1 MIHILGYSAAM
12 YDKYPLG
19 NLYRNTSAG
28 TQYLTSPQIVQEM
41 NNYFGCSSSLG
52 LILED
57 QDGTLIP
64 SHSERKLFG
73 N

>member
-1 MIHILGYSAAM
+1 MIHILGYSSAM

-19 NLYRNTSAG
+19 NPYRNSTAG
-28 TQYLTSPQIVQEM
+28 QYLTSPQIVQEM
-41 NNYFGCSSSLG
+41 NNYFGCTNSIG